1 MFSLIKL
8 VIKNSKA
15 GNGPKDIKERV
26 LGILSFIIVFGT
38 LSTVMAVASSYI
50 IYRLRIIKQ
59 MNAFTNILLLMNFFI
74 LFAESIFETLN
85 SLYFSKDLKQFLTMP
100 IKPWKLILAK
110 IINIIKSEYMM
121 ELLMLFIPMCVYGYY
136 DFFQEIPDLLYFTY
150 TTIVL
155 LLLPVIPIFI
165 TSLIVSIIMR
175 ATHKIKNKNKVLY
188 IVAILTIIAVSMI
201 GMNFKNDSIRINYRI
216 VDFTDML
223 LRTNGMSEDL
233 SEKFIF
239 LKPIMNIMN
248 NYDNFD
254 GLKNLLLFVAETIGI
269 AGICLTLMSKIYLK
283 GAIGTVVGN
292 GQSNNIQKT
301 GRLTLKDVT
310 KKNKVF
316 TYIIKEIK
324 TLIRTPI
331 FAIQCI
337 IMPTIYPLIVYFII
351 MGFAFFSR
359 YLDYNLLEAINNKFN
374 NIHGLIV
381 FIGVGQV
388 FFMMNFTSI
397 IAISRDG
404 FNSKF
409 MKFIP
414 IELSKQFNIKSR
426 LGIVLNTIPAILM
439 TIFFNSITHNIINS
453 LLIFAILMLL
463 NIMGEKLKI
472 IIDLMKPW
480 LDWKTEYAM
489 MKQNTNVF
497 YELFYTLIVLGALFL
512 FGRIINNIVV
522 FLITIAILLLVLNI
536 VINILIYKKQKS
548 LFSKIY

>member
-38 LSTVMAVASSYI
+38 LSTVMALASSYI
-50 IYRLRIIKQ
+50 IFRLRIIKQ

-136 DFFQEIPDLLYFTY
+136 DFSQEIPDLLYFAY
-150 TTIVL
+150 TIIVL
-155 LLLPVIPIFI
+155 LLLPIIPIFI

-175 ATHKIKNKNKVLY
+175 VTHKIKNKNKVLY

-269 AGICLTLMSKIYLK
+269 AGICLTSMSKIYLK

-374 NIHGLIV
+374 NIQGLIV

-426 LGIVLNTIPAILM
+426 LGIALNTIPAILM

-512 FGRIINNIVV
+512 FGRIINNIVA
-522 FLITIAILLLVLNI
+522 FLLTIAILLLVLNI

>member
-150 TTIVL
+150 TIIVL

-239 LKPIMNIMN
+239 LEPIMNIMN

-374 NIHGLIV
+374 NIQGLIV

-426 LGIVLNTIPAILM
+426 LGIVLNTIHAILM

-512 FGRIINNIVV
+512 FGRIINNIVA
-522 FLITIAILLLVLNI
+522 FLLTIAILLLVLNI
-536 VINILIYKKQKS
+536 VINILIYKKQKN

>member
-26 LGILSFIIVFGT
+26 LSILSFIIVFGT
-38 LSTVMAVASSYI
+38 LSTAMAIASSYI

-136 DFFQEIPDLLYFTY
+136 DFFREIPDLLYFTY
-150 TTIVL
+150 TIIVL

-337 IMPTIYPLIVYFII
+337 IMPTLYPLIVYFII

-359 YLDYNLLEAINNKFN
+359 YLDYNLLEAINSKFN
-374 NIHGLIV
+374 NIQGLIV

-414 IELSKQFNIKSR
+414 IELSKQFSIKSK

-497 YELFYTLIVLGALFL
+497 YELFYTLIVLGVLFL
-512 FGRIINNIVV
+512 FGRIINNMVA
-522 FLITIAILLLVLNI
+522 FLLTIAILLLVLNI
-536 VINILIYKKQKS
+536 VINILIYKKQKN

>member
-1 MFSLIKL
+1 
-8 VIKNSKA
+8 
-15 GNGPKDIKERV
+15 
-26 LGILSFIIVFGT
+26 
-38 LSTVMAVASSYI
+38 
-50 IYRLRIIKQ
+50 
-59 MNAFTNILLLMNFFI
+59 
-74 LFAESIFETLN
+74 
-85 SLYFSKDLKQFLTMP
+85 
-100 IKPWKLILAK
+100 
-110 IINIIKSEYMM
+110 
-121 ELLMLFIPMCVYGYY
+121 
-136 DFFQEIPDLLYFTY
+136 
-150 TTIVL
+150 
-155 LLLPVIPIFI
+155 
-165 TSLIVSIIMR
+165 
-175 ATHKIKNKNKVLY
+175 
-188 IVAILTIIAVSMI
+188 MI

-269 AGICLTLMSKIYLK
+269 AGICLTSMSKIYLK

-324 TLIRTPI
+324 TLIL
-331 FAIQCI
+331 
-337 IMPTIYPLIVYFII
+337 YPLIVYFII

-374 NIHGLIV
+374 NIQGLIV

-426 LGIVLNTIPAILM
+426 LGIALNTIPAILM

-512 FGRIINNIVV
+512 FGRIINNIVA
-522 FLITIAILLLVLNI
+522 FLLTIAILLLVLNI

>member
-26 LGILSFIIVFGT
+26 LSILSFIIVFGT
-38 LSTVMAVASSYI
+38 LSTAMAIASSYI

-136 DFFQEIPDLLYFTY
+136 DFFREIPDLLYFTY
-150 TTIVL
+150 TIIVL

-359 YLDYNLLEAINNKFN
+359 YLDYNLLEAINYKFN
-374 NIHGLIV
+374 NIQGLIV

-426 LGIVLNTIPAILM
+426 LGIALNTIPAILM

-497 YELFYTLIVLGALFL
+497 YELFYTLIVLGVLFL
-512 FGRIINNIVV
+512 FGRIINNMVA
-522 FLITIAILLLVLNI
+522 FLLTIAILLLVLNI
-536 VINILIYKKQKS
+536 VINILIYKKQKN

>member
-38 LSTVMAVASSYI
+38 LSTVMAIASSYI
-50 IYRLRIIKQ
+50 IFRLRIIKQ

-136 DFFQEIPDLLYFTY
+136 DFSQEIPDLLYFAY
-150 TTIVL
+150 TIIVL
-155 LLLPVIPIFI
+155 LLLPIIPIFI

-175 ATHKIKNKNKVLY
+175 VTHKIKNKNKVLY

-239 LKPIMNIMN
+239 LKPIINIMN

-426 LGIVLNTIPAILM
+426 LGIALNTIPAILM

>member
-38 LSTVMAVASSYI
+38 LSTVMALASSYI
-50 IYRLRIIKQ
+50 IFRLRIIKQ

-136 DFFQEIPDLLYFTY
+136 DFSQEIPDLLYFAY
-150 TTIVL
+150 TIIVL
-155 LLLPVIPIFI
+155 LLLPIIPIFI

-175 ATHKIKNKNKVLY
+175 VTHKIKNKNKVLY

-201 GMNFKNDSIRINYRI
+201 GMNLKNDSIRINYRI

-283 GAIGTVVGN
+283 GAIGTIVGN
-292 GQSNNIQKT
+292 GQS
-301 GRLTLKDVT
+301 

-374 NIHGLIV
+374 NIQGLIV

-426 LGIVLNTIPAILM
+426 LGIALNTIPAILM

-512 FGRIINNIVV
+512 FGRIINNIVA
-522 FLITIAILLLVLNI
+522 FLLTIAILLLVLNI

>member
-26 LGILSFIIVFGT
+26 LSILSFIIVFGT
-38 LSTVMAVASSYI
+38 LSTAMAIASSYI

-136 DFFQEIPDLLYFTY
+136 DFFREIPDLLYFTY
-150 TTIVL
+150 TIIVL

-359 YLDYNLLEAINNKFN
+359 YLDYNLLEAINYKFN
-374 NIHGLIV
+374 NIQGLIV

-512 FGRIINNIVV
+512 FGRIINNIVA
-522 FLITIAILLLVLNI
+522 FLLTIAILLLVLNI

>member
-136 DFFQEIPDLLYFTY
+136 DFSQEIPDLLYFAY
-150 TTIVL
+150 TIIVL
-155 LLLPVIPIFI
+155 LLLPIIPIFI

-175 ATHKIKNKNKVLY
+175 VTHKIKNKNKVLY

-248 NYDNFD
+248 NYDNID

-269 AGICLTLMSKIYLK
+269 AGLCLTLMSKIYLK
-283 GAIGTVVGN
+283 GAIGAVVGN

-374 NIHGLIV
+374 NIQGLIV

-512 FGRIINNIVV
+512 FGRIINNLVA
-522 FLITIAILLLVLNI
+522 FLLTIAILLLVLNI
-536 VINILIYKKQKS
+536 VINILIYKKQKN

>member
-38 LSTVMAVASSYI
+38 LSTVMALASSYI
-50 IYRLRIIKQ
+50 IFRLRIIKQ

-150 TTIVL
+150 TIIVL

-175 ATHKIKNKNKVLY
+175 VTHKIKNKNKVLY

-269 AGICLTLMSKIYLK
+269 AGICLTSMSKIYLK

-374 NIHGLIV
+374 NIQGLIV

-426 LGIVLNTIPAILM
+426 LGIALNTIPAILM

-512 FGRIINNIVV
+512 FGRIINNIVA
-522 FLITIAILLLVLNI
+522 FLLTIAILLLVLNI

>member
-38 LSTVMAVASSYI
+38 LSTVMALASSYI
-50 IYRLRIIKQ
+50 IFRLRIIKQ

-136 DFFQEIPDLLYFTY
+136 DFSQEIPDLLYFAY
-150 TTIVL
+150 TIIVL
-155 LLLPVIPIFI
+155 LLLPIIPIFI

-175 ATHKIKNKNKVLY
+175 VTHKIKNKNKVLY

-201 GMNFKNDSIRINYRI
+201 GMNLKNDSIRINYRI

-269 AGICLTLMSKIYLK
+269 AGICLTSMSKIYLK

-374 NIHGLIV
+374 NIQGLIV

-426 LGIVLNTIPAILM
+426 LGIALNTIPAILM

-512 FGRIINNIVV
+512 FGRIINNIVA
-522 FLITIAILLLVLNI
+522 FLLTIAILLLVLNI

>member
-38 LSTVMAVASSYI
+38 LSTVMALASSYI
-50 IYRLRIIKQ
+50 IFRLRIIKQ

-136 DFFQEIPDLLYFTY
+136 DFSQEIPDLLYFAY
-150 TTIVL
+150 TIIVL
-155 LLLPVIPIFI
+155 LLLPIIPIFI

-175 ATHKIKNKNKVLY
+175 VTHKIKNKNKVLY
-188 IVAILTIIAVSMI
+188 IVANLTIIAVSMI

-269 AGICLTLMSKIYLK
+269 AGICLTSMSKIYLK

-374 NIHGLIV
+374 NIQGLIV

-426 LGIVLNTIPAILM
+426 LGIALNTIPAILM

-512 FGRIINNIVV
+512 FGRIINNIVA
-522 FLITIAILLLVLNI
+522 FLLTIAILLLVLNI

>member
-26 LGILSFIIVFGT
+26 LSILSFIIVFGT
-38 LSTVMAVASSYI
+38 LSTAMAIASSYI

-136 DFFQEIPDLLYFTY
+136 DFFREIPDLLYFTY
-150 TTIVL
+150 TIIVL

-248 NYDNFD
+248 NYDNID

-269 AGICLTLMSKIYLK
+269 AGLCLTLMSKIYLK

-374 NIHGLIV
+374 NIQGLIV

-426 LGIVLNTIPAILM
+426 LGIALNTIPAILM

-497 YELFYTLIVLGALFL
+497 YELFYTLIVLGVLFL
-512 FGRIINNIVV
+512 FGRIINNMVA
-522 FLITIAILLLVLNI
+522 FLLTIASLLLVLNI
-536 VINILIYKKQKS
+536 VINILIYKKQKN

>member
-38 LSTVMAVASSYI
+38 LSTVMALASSYI
-50 IYRLRIIKQ
+50 IFRLRIIKQ
-59 MNAFTNILLLMNFFI
+59 MNAFTNILVLMNFFI

-136 DFFQEIPDLLYFTY
+136 DFSQEIPDLLYFAY
-150 TTIVL
+150 TIIVL
-155 LLLPVIPIFI
+155 LLLPIIPIFI

-175 ATHKIKNKNKVLY
+175 VTHKIKNKNKVLY

-269 AGICLTLMSKIYLK
+269 AGICLTSMSKIYLK

-374 NIHGLIV
+374 NIQGLIV

-426 LGIVLNTIPAILM
+426 LGIALNTIPAILM

-512 FGRIINNIVV
+512 FGRIINNIVA
-522 FLITIAILLLVLNI
+522 FLLTIAILLLVLNI

>member
-26 LGILSFIIVFGT
+26 LSILSFIIVFGT

-50 IYRLRIIKQ
+50 IFRLRIIKQ

-100 IKPWKLILAK
+100 IKPWRLILAK

-150 TTIVL
+150 TIIVL

-175 ATHKIKNKNKVLY
+175 VTHKIKNKNKVLY

-201 GMNFKNDSIRINYRI
+201 GMNLKNDSIKINYRV

-248 NYDNFD
+248 NYYNID
-254 GLKNLLLFVAETIGI
+254 GFKNLLLFVGETIGI
-269 AGICLTLMSKIYLK
+269 AGLCLIVISKIYLK
-283 GAIGTVVGN
+283 GAIGTIVGN
-292 GQSNNIQKT
+292 GQGGNIKQSS
-301 GRLTLKDVT
+301 RLTLKDVS
-310 KKNKVF
+310 KRNKNF

-337 IMPTIYPLIVYFII
+337 IMPTLYPLIVYFII

-374 NIHGLIV
+374 NTQGLIV

-414 IELSKQFNIKSR
+414 IELSKQFSIKSK

-497 YELFYTLIVLGALFL
+497 YELFYTLIVLGVLFL
-512 FGRIINNIVV
+512 FGRIINNMVA
-522 FLITIAILLLVLNI
+522 FLLTIAILLLVLNI

>member
-26 LGILSFIIVFGT
+26 LSILSFIIVFGT
-38 LSTVMAVASSYI
+38 LSTVMAIASSYI

-150 TTIVL
+150 TIIVL

-269 AGICLTLMSKIYLK
+269 AGICLALMSKIYLK

-310 KKNKVF
+310 KKNKVL

-374 NIHGLIV
+374 NIQGLIV

-497 YELFYTLIVLGALFL
+497 YELFYTLIVLGVLFL
-512 FGRIINNIVV
+512 FGRIINNMIA
-522 FLITIAILLLVLNI
+522 FLLTIAILLLVLNI
-536 VINILIYKKQKS
+536 VINILIYKKQKN

>member
-26 LGILSFIIVFGT
+26 LSILSFIIVFGT
-38 LSTVMAVASSYI
+38 LSTAMAIASSYI

-136 DFFQEIPDLLYFTY
+136 DFFREIPDLLYFTY
-150 TTIVL
+150 TIIVL

-269 AGICLTLMSKIYLK
+269 AGICLTSMSKIYLK

-359 YLDYNLLEAINNKFN
+359 YLDYNLLEAINYKFN
-374 NIHGLIV
+374 NIQGLIV

-426 LGIVLNTIPAILM
+426 LGIALNTIPAILM

-497 YELFYTLIVLGALFL
+497 YELFYTLIVLGVLFL
-512 FGRIINNIVV
+512 FGRIINNMVA
-522 FLITIAILLLVLNI
+522 FLLTIAILLLVLNI